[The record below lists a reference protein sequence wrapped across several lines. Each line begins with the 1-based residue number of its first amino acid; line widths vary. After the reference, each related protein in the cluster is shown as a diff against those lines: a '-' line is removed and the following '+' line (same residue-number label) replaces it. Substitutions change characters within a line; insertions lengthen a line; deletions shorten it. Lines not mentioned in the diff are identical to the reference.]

1 MNRLVALLV
10 CALVVAPFAAAQTQP
25 APAKTPT
32 TTPAKP
38 VAAAAKPATKQRKI
52 CKREGATES
61 RLGGTRVCLTAEE
74 WALRKKSEG

>member
-1 MNRLVALLV
+1 MITALFSLFLL
-10 CALVVAPFAAAQTQP
+10 AGAPENSASTP
-25 APAKTPT
+25 APAAETDSVT
-32 TTPAKP
+32 TSAP
-38 VAAAAKPATKQRKI
+38 AAAKPAPKQRKI